1 MDRDIKDILLDKKSY
16 EKYENVLIYDVS
28 CKPLQFRFHKRDRFI
43 KTRNGFTC
51 LALFDYE

>member
-28 CKPLQFRFHKRDRFI
+28 CKPLHFRFHKRDRFI